1 MGFTS
6 YLRPLQQIAK
16 HHTAMGDPLDRA
28 FSASLH
34 RGLSDELRELADFGL
49 GGHASDMHD
58 YMLIEVGPHGGLQRS
73 AGFALCSYHL
83 NFRGAPRHVTK
94 VTP

>member
-6 YLRPLQQIAK
+6 YMGPQRLIAK
-16 HHTAMGDPLDRA
+16 HHTPMADPLDRE

-34 RGLSDELRELADFGL
+34 RGLSEELRELADFGL

-58 YMLIEVGPHGGLQRS
+58 YMLIEVRPRGCMQRS
-73 AGFALCSYHL
+73 VVFAVCSHHL
-83 NFRGAPRHVTK
+83 NFRGAPIM
-94 VTP
+94 

>member
-6 YLRPLQQIAK
+6 YMEPLRIIAK
-16 HHTAMGDPLDRA
+16 NHTAMGDPLDRE

-58 YMLIEVGPHGGLQRS
+58 YMLVEVRLAGSVQRS
-73 AGFALCSYHL
+73 VVFALCSHHL
-83 NFRGAPRHVTK
+83 NFGGAPIM
-94 VTP
+94 